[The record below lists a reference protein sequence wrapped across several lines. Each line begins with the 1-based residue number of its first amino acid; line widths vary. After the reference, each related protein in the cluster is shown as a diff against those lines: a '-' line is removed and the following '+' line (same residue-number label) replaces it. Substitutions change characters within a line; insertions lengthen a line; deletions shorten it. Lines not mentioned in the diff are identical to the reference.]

1 MNQVYSVVICNGSF
15 NLTLKKEAFDDGYW
29 SSPENEM
36 DKKNEKSKWN
46 SSTVEDPSLEA
57 RSRRRARGEK
67 FFPFLSGEASI
78 GAPGQ
83 PRPERERPSL
93 KSFFQS
99 QSLSRREVVRSAR
112 SRPSCSVPP
121 PQKSSERNS
130 RNSRSQDCLQVDKS
144 GSTPAQLPPPD
155 ISKKDLYKFKMQNY
169 VFCPVESSQGVPVYG
184 WWRGEGEGQLP
195 R

>member
-1 MNQVYSVVICNGSF
+1 MSQVYSVVICNGSF
-15 NLTLKKEAFDDGYW
+15 NITLKKEVFDDGYC

-36 DKKNEKSKWN
+36 DKKYEKSKWN

-99 QSLSRREVVRSAR
+99 QSLSRREEAR
-112 SRPSCSVPP
+112 STRCRPSNTRSLLHKKAQKEIPGILEARTACRWTKVAPP
-121 PQKSSERNS
+121 RPRSRHLTFPRRTCTSLKCKIMSSAQWRAPS
-130 RNSRSQDCLQVDKS
+130 GGPCLCTV
-144 GSTPAQLPPPD
+144 A
-155 ISKKDLYKFKMQNY
+155 
-169 VFCPVESSQGVPVYG
+169 
-184 WWRGEGEGQLP
+184 R
-195 R
+195 